1 MCGPVSSPGCDRV
14 VAAGYTYR
22 ERELPDARPEN
33 GTGTLVRLDGTEEF
47 LPGRSVRYSG
57 QTHVM
62 VAVGSPVEYF
72 WLLKVDV
79 TDAE

>member
-1 MCGPVSSPGCDRV
+1 M
-14 VAAGYTYR
+14 VAR
-22 ERELPDARPEN
+22 
-33 GTGTLVRLDGTEEF
+33 LVRLDGTEEF
-47 LPGRSVRYSG
+47 LRGRSVRYSG
-57 QTHVM
+57 QSHVM

>member
-1 MCGPVSSPGCDRV
+1 MMSEYMNEQRPANITVRPGGDPRPV
-14 VAAGYTYR
+14 VAR
-22 ERELPDARPEN
+22 
-33 GTGTLVRLDGTEEF
+33 LVRLDGTEVL

-57 QTHVM
+57 QSHVL

-72 WLLKVDV
+72 WLRKGDV

>member
-1 MCGPVSSPGCDRV
+1 MMTDYMNEQRPASIPVRPGRDPKPV
-14 VAAGYTYR
+14 VA
-22 ERELPDARPEN
+22 L
-33 GTGTLVRLDGTEEF
+33 LVRLNGTEEF

>member
-1 MCGPVSSPGCDRV
+1 MMSEYMNEQRPANIPVRPGGDPRLV
-14 VAAGYTYR
+14 VAR
-22 ERELPDARPEN
+22 
-33 GTGTLVRLDGTEEF
+33 LVRLDGTEVF

-72 WLLKVDV
+72 WLRKDDV

>member
-1 MCGPVSSPGCDRV
+1 MMSEYMNEQRPANIPVRPGGDPRPV
-14 VAAGYTYR
+14 VAR
-22 ERELPDARPEN
+22 
-33 GTGTLVRLDGTEEF
+33 LVRLAGTEEF

-72 WLLKVDV
+72 WLRKDDV

>member
-1 MCGPVSSPGCDRV
+1 MVSRCSTGASLAAPGQYPSEAR
-14 VAAGYTYR
+14 G
-22 ERELPDARPEN
+22 RPE
-33 GTGTLVRLDGTEEF
+33 TGGRARLVRLDGTEVF

-72 WLLKVDV
+72 WLRKDDV